1 VSPTGA
7 PPLEPAAASAEA
19 DRPSPD
25 ADASFEADPP
35 AEITAT
41 AEPGAPEPQAG
52 VRPNQRERILDIA
65 LGLMSEHG
73 AGATSMR
80 QLAAACGV
88 NVAAIYYYF
97 PSKAELLRSVIEE
110 RRYGLRLRELPE
122 VDTTLAPRERLVALI
137 LAMADGAMEE
147 EAIWRLLLGEGLR
160 GDETALAVG
169 RELLAALE
177 PALEA
182 WLVELFPPTEQPSTS
197 VDIDSVATVVLAQL
211 FSFFVG
217 QLFRPPAQRDA
228 AARREAEAI
237 ATLAFPDEP

>member
-1 VSPTGA
+1 VPPTGA
-7 PPLEPAAASAEA
+7 VA
-19 DRPSPD
+19 
-25 ADASFEADPP
+25 PP
-35 AEITAT
+35 AGVPTTPESEASETEAPGDPLAPAGLTTEPVVAPTA
-41 AEPGAPEPQAG
+41 AP
-52 VRPNQRERILDIA
+52 RTNQRERILDIA
-65 LGLMSEHG
+65 LDLMSEHG

-80 QLAAACGV
+80 KLAAACGV
-88 NVAAIYYYF
+88 NVAAIYHYF

-122 VDTTLAPRERLVALI
+122 VDATLAPRERLVALI

-177 PALEA
+177 PALQA
-182 WLVELFPPTEQPSTS
+182 WLVKLFPPAEKPVTP
-197 VDIDSVATVVLAQL
+197 VDIDAVATVVLAQL

-217 QLFRPPAQRDA
+217 QLFRPPEERDA
-228 AARREAEAI
+228 AARREAQAI
-237 ATLAFPDEP
+237 ASLAFPATP